1 MTRDQRGFTLIEL
14 LMALAIVGALVVIA
28 FGGVRIALGSWRQGE
43 ERAEAYQH
51 LRGIALTLGH

>member
-1 MTRDQRGFTLIEL
+1 MKRDQRGFTLIEL

-43 ERAEAYQH
+43 SARRRTSICAGS
-51 LRGIALTLGH
+51 R